1 MTEKVVHEIPDKLG
15 AAKELPADQESDHPR
30 SLQAWEKPGFK
41 GASLRFWRAFQR
53 YAWDD
58 PDKPKEEK
66 WFLFKLD
73 MFLLT
78 SASLG

>member
-1 MTEKVVHEIPDKLG
+1 MAEKVVHDIQDKPVSAKSLPDSQ
-15 AAKELPADQESDHPR
+15 ASDGPR
-30 SLQAWEKPGFK
+30 SLQPWESPGFK
-41 GASLRFWRAFQR
+41 GASLRFWRTFQR

-73 MFLLT
+73 VFLLT